1 MNWSVTVLKKSS
13 FKACELVRQ
22 SIKVN
27 DMGLKYFKHRR
38 TSSFQKLNLRSTKFS
53 FSCSQVNTEPAKS
66 KSFSLVVNEQEV
78 LDGVRGEAVG
88 RKSEDVAASGE
99 IITPHGFGDFGESE
113 VVERS
118 GLETNTLKPV
128 MESSEVEM
136 PVVVATNKEEE
147 EKLSVAKEEVEEEEE
162 EVEKEKQSRSIVS
175 VRLGEEGSRFSFAK
189 VQMPFHQVMMIVDSV
204 NTNIVV
210 IFTVTSITR
219 WKWVNSQVTARLW
232 R

>member
-1 MNWSVTVLKKSS
+1 MNRSVTVLKKSS
-13 FKACELVRQ
+13 FKACKLVRQ

-136 PVVVATNKEEE
+136 PVVVATNKEE
-147 EKLSVAKEEVEEEEE
+147 AKEEVEEEVEE
-162 EVEKEKQSRSIVS
+162 EEMEKEKQSRSIVS

>member
-13 FKACELVRQ
+13 FKACKLVRQ
-22 SIKVN
+22 SFKVN

-38 TSSFQKLNLRSTKFS
+38 TCSFQKLNLCSTKFS

-88 RKSEDVAASGE
+88 RKDVAASGE

-147 EKLSVAKEEVEEEEE
+147 EKLSVAKEEVEEE